1 MSFEIAVVGSLNLDT
16 TLRVPR
22 LPLPGETV
30 LGTGRFSDTGGKGAN
45 QAVAAARLGRSVA
58 MVGAVGDDDA
68 GVALLR
74 SLVEAGVD
82 TSAVGVLDGI
92 GSGMA
97 VISVADT
104 AENTIVVDPGAN
116 GALDPQQ
123 VRRAAEILSTAAV
136 TLAQLEVPI
145 GAVATAAVLTGG
157 RFVLNP
163 APAGPIPADILERV
177 SVLVPNASELGVLAG
192 DAPPGGA
199 DEAARMAR
207 AVRGPGAVVV
217 TLGADGAVVVEGRRV
232 VHVPA
237 PSVVAVDPTA
247 AGDAFCGGLADGLV
261 RGLDLVDAVRWA
273 VRCGAVAATRWGAQA
288 SLPNRGDV
296 EALA

>member
-192 DAPPGGA
+192 DAAPGGA
-199 DEAARMAR
+199 DEAARMAQ